1 MPKNPE
7 DAPVDKDAAVAEV
20 KAEESKTETVKF
32 SYGGNDYEAPT
43 SSQMYDDIEFMLAV
57 EDGHEIQMARAL
69 LGPQQWRM
77 FALRHRKAN
86 EAREMINTW
95 SEAAGLGK

>member
-1 MPKNPE
+1 MPRNPE
-7 DAPVDKDAAVAEV
+7 DATVDKEAAVAEV
-20 KAEESKTETVKF
+20 KAEETKVETVKF
-32 SYGGNDYEAPT
+32 TYRYNEYEAPT
-43 SSQMYDDIEFMLAV
+43 SAQMYDDIEFMLAV

-69 LGPQQWRM
+69 LGPQQWRL